1 MRTTP
6 LMRSFEA
13 AALVLTFAGSSALAT
28 PILTGPLAPSPDAA
42 VIANL
47 TDMYLKA
54 SVGATNTGKWL
65 HAAAGNPPGQSL
77 IIPGTTVAG
86 PNPGQVTIDS
96 FNNLAGAQAAI
107 VTFDNGA
114 GGKGTVNTSLTQF
127 EVSYT
132 SGGTTVLFDT
142 FCIDLL
148 HAVTDGQTYAV
159 TPRNDLDAAFTNG
172 ARMAFVIDNFGAAD
186 LSSNPGEAAAVQITL
201 WDLSLNHNPTFF
213 RQDAD
218 GTTYSSGDPDVF
230 KVAFHVSV
238 SEPSS
243 AGTMLASLI
252 LLGVWDATRHIRK
265 PS

>member
-1 MRTTP
+1 
-6 LMRSFEA
+6 MRSFEA

-65 HAAAGNPPGQSL
+65 DAAAGNPPGQSL
-77 IIPGTTVAG
+77 IIPGTTVVG
-86 PNPGQVTIDS
+86 PNPGQVTDS

-159 TPRNDLDAAFTNG
+159 TPRDLDAAFTNG

-186 LSSNPGEAAAVQITL
+186 LSSNPDQAAAVQIAL

-213 RQDAD
+213 GQDAD
-218 GTTYSSGDPDVF
+218 GTTYSSGDADVF
-230 KVAFHVSV
+230 NVAFRVSV

-243 AGTMLASLI
+243 AGTMLAGLI
-252 LLGVWDATRHIRK
+252 LVGVWGAARHIRK
-265 PS
+265 LS